1 MRTQVIA
8 EVGECFNGN
17 FDTAIDMVCVAADA
31 GCDVVK
37 FQLLDMAEV
46 AQDDPEYDWF
56 TGGEM

>member
-17 FDTAIDMVCVAADA
+17 FDTAIDMVRVAADA

-46 AQDDPEYDWF
+46 A
-56 TGGEM
+56 